1 VHVAGAAV
9 RAADAREQRVD
20 LGALQAGAKLDKLP
34 APRRRTKAEQV
45 EESLRKLVIAA
56 ALVLAFASE
65 LRAQESIK
73 IGLILPLT
81 GNAASAGQQSKAA
94 VELGAEIVNNAHPEL
109 GALPLAA
116 GAGLPNL
123 HGAKLEIVTADNQG
137 NPSVGQNQAL
147 RLITQDQVVAI
158 EGAYQSSVTL
168 AATAVAER
176 YGIPWV
182 IGDSVAANI
191 TQRGFHWIFRVT
203 PIATDFANN
212 YMEFLNQLK
221 KAGHPIGSIGIVY
234 ENTDYG
240 TSVAGSLREAARNAE
255 LPVSVDVPYNANTTD
270 VSSQVLQLKDKKP
283 DAIIFVSYTA
293 DTILYMKTLKN
304 LDYRPAMIIGDD
316 SGFSDPAFIANVGSI
331 AQGAMNRSAWDVGK
345 PGSVTAKINDMFKAK
360 TGFDLDDTSA
370 RNMQALFVLAD
381 AVNRA
386 GSTKPDAIQKALQQT
401 ELKPEQLMMGYR
413 GVKFDAT
420 GQNVLAATYLIQLQ
434 GTRYV
439 AVWPEQSAAAKLI
452 YPFKGWQ

>member
-1 VHVAGAAV
+1 L
-9 RAADAREQRVD
+9 RAA
-20 LGALQAGAKLDKLP
+20 AKLDKLP
-34 APRRRTKAEQV
+34 ALQALKRWGKG
-45 EESLRKLVIAA
+45 EESLQKLILAA
-56 ALVLAFASE
+56 ALVVALANPVS
-65 LRAQESIK
+65 AQESVK
-73 IGLILPLT
+73 IGLIMPLT

-116 GAGLPNL
+116 SAGLPNL
-123 HGAKLEIVTADNQG
+123 KAAKLEIITADNQG

-147 RLITQDQVVAI
+147 RLITQEQVVAI

-203 PIATDFANN
+203 PIATDFAKN
-212 YMEFLNQLK
+212 YMEFLNELT
-221 KAGHPIGSIGIVY
+221 KAGHPVGSIGIVY

-240 TSVAGSLREAARNAE
+240 TSVAGSLREAAKEAQ
-255 LPVSVDVPYNANTTD
+255 LPVSVDVSYNANTTD
-270 VSSQVLQLKDKKP
+270 VSSQVLQLRDKKP

-304 LDYRPAMIIGDD
+304 LDFRPAMIIGDD

-331 AQGAMNRSAWDVGK
+331 AQGAINRSAWDVGK
-345 PGSVTAKINDMFKAK
+345 PGSVTAKINEMFKAK

-381 AVNRA
+381 AINRA

-413 GVKFDAT
+413 GVKFDST

-434 GTRYV
+434 GARYV
-439 AVWPEQSAAAKLI
+439 AVWPEKSAAAKLI

>member
-1 VHVAGAAV
+1 
-9 RAADAREQRVD
+9 
-20 LGALQAGAKLDKLP
+20 
-34 APRRRTKAEQV
+34 
-45 EESLRKLVIAA
+45 
-56 ALVLAFASE
+56 
-65 LRAQESIK
+65 
-73 IGLILPLT
+73 
-81 GNAASAGQQSKAA
+81 
-94 VELGAEIVNNAHPEL
+94 
-109 GALPLAA
+109 
-116 GAGLPNL
+116 
-123 HGAKLEIVTADNQG
+123 
-137 NPSVGQNQAL
+137 
-147 RLITQDQVVAI
+147 
-158 EGAYQSSVTL
+158 
-168 AATAVAER
+168 
-176 YGIPWV
+176 V

-191 TQRGFHWIFRVT
+191 TQRGFQWIFRVT
-203 PIATDFANN
+203 PIATDFAKN
-212 YMEFLNQLK
+212 YMEFLNELT
-221 KAGHPIGSIGIVY
+221 KAGHPVGSIGIVY

-240 TSVAGSLREAARNAE
+240 TSVAGSLREAAKEAQ
-255 LPVSVDVPYNANTTD
+255 LPVSVDVSYNANTTD

-331 AQGAMNRSAWDVGK
+331 AQGAINRSAWDVGK
-345 PGSVTAKINDMFKAK
+345 PGSVTAKINVMFKTK

-381 AVNRA
+381 AINRA

-413 GVKFDAT
+413 GVKFDST

-434 GTRYV
+434 GTGYA
-439 AVWPEQSAAAKLI
+439 AVWPEKSAAAKLI

>member
-1 VHVAGAAV
+1 M
-9 RAADAREQRVD
+9 
-20 LGALQAGAKLDKLP
+20 
-34 APRRRTKAEQV
+34 RT
-45 EESLRKLVIAA
+45 LVTAA
-56 ALVLAFASE
+56 ALVLTLASQV
-65 LRAQESIK
+65 RGQESVK
-73 IGLILPLT
+73 IGLIMPLT

-94 VELGAEIVNNAHPEL
+94 VELAAEIVNHAHPEL
-109 GALPLAA
+109 AALPLAA
-116 GAGLPNL
+116 SAGLSNL
-123 HGAKLEIVTADNQG
+123 KGAKLEIVTADSQG

-147 RLITQDQVVAI
+147 RLITQEQVIAI

-168 AATAVAER
+168 ASTAVAER

-203 PIATDFANN
+203 PVATDFAKN
-212 YMEFLNQLK
+212 YMEFLNELK
-221 KAGHPIGSIGIVY
+221 KAGHPVGSIGIVY

-240 TSVAGSLREAARNAE
+240 TSVAGSLREAAKEAQ
-255 LPVSVDVPYNANTTD
+255 LPVSVDVSYNANTTD

-331 AQGAMNRSAWDVGK
+331 AQGAMNRSAWDLGK
-345 PGSVTAKINDMFKAK
+345 PGSLTAKINEMFKAK

-381 AVNRA
+381 AIDRA

-401 ELKPEQLMMGYR
+401 ELKPDQLIMGYR
-413 GVKFDAT
+413 GVKFDST

-434 GTRYV
+434 GTQYV
-439 AVWPEQSAAAKLI
+439 AVWPQKSAAAKLI